1 MDQENEDE
9 QSPVAGKLMLAGVLS
24 VVGLG
29 AAAMLVLAAA
39 ALVFR

>member
-1 MDQENEDE
+1 MDEDRE
-9 QSPVAGKLMLAGVLS
+9 EERHPVTGRLLLAGVLS

-39 ALVFR
+39 AVVFR